1 MKGEWPWARVLG
13 LVSRVRGRAP
23 ISRYL
28 IPSRGCANVHCSRR
42 ERCVRVN
49 VMYERKALPAAAGG
63 VGGKKKKRTLR
74 ARTAGVPREDRQ
86 AGRQRTRQRQSAKH
100 SGKHSGAANA
110 HIENGGERA
119 SERWRTRRELCR
131 ASEHGG
137 GSGGGSERI
146 SQNGGR
152 TLPRKETAVKT
163 SLQRAEDDENMYE
176 TARRSVP
183 LELWTTSWRRR
194 TNVRFGAA
202 ASWRP
207 PSTLVCLS
215 PTFLALQPCNLRPRS
230 MCLCAA
236 LQV

>member
-1 MKGEWPWARVLG
+1 MNGHGHEFSVL
-13 LVSRVRGRAP
+13 SRESADAP
-23 ISRYL
+23 LSRDIL
-28 IPSRGCANVHCSRR
+28 FRR
-42 ERCVRVN
+42 EVARTSTVADGSAAFALTSCTN
-49 VMYERKALPAAAGG
+49 ERPCLPQPVLLGE
-63 VGGKKKKRTLR
+63 KRKKRTLR